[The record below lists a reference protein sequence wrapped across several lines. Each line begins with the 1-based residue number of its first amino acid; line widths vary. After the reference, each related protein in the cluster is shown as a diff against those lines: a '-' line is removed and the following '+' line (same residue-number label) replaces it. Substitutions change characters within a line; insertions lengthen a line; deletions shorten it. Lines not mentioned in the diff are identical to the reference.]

1 MKFTEEMKN
10 FAIKMKEIGF
20 NQEDTTV
27 MLMFLNEENLLGEMM
42 KFLNE
47 KDRTEKEV
55 INKEEELMKTL
66 TPFTIETII
75 DNEKE
80 IPMLE
85 KAKYVS
91 SRVKKFNVYPKVLAH
106 SLSEDNLEKA
116 YKLLIDFPNIT
127 KEEYLEIMGLEE

>member
-47 KDRTEKEV
+47 KDRTEKE
-55 INKEEELMKTL
+55 LMRTL
-66 TPFTIETII
+66 
-75 DNEKE
+75 
-80 IPMLE
+80 L
-85 KAKYVS
+85 
-91 SRVKKFNVYPKVLAH
+91 
-106 SLSEDNLEKA
+106 
-116 YKLLIDFPNIT
+116 
-127 KEEYLEIMGLEE
+127 

>member
-47 KDRTEKEV
+47 EV
-55 INKEEELMKTL
+55 INKEKELMRTL
-66 TPFTIETII
+66 
-75 DNEKE
+75 
-80 IPMLE
+80 L
-85 KAKYVS
+85 
-91 SRVKKFNVYPKVLAH
+91 
-106 SLSEDNLEKA
+106 
-116 YKLLIDFPNIT
+116 
-127 KEEYLEIMGLEE
+127 

>member
-27 MLMFLNEENLLGEMM
+27 MLMFLNEENLLGEMV

-55 INKEEELMKTL
+55 IKKEEELMRSLGEL
-66 TPFTIETII
+66 TIW
-75 DNEKE
+75 
-80 IPMLE
+80 
-85 KAKYVS
+85 
-91 SRVKKFNVYPKVLAH
+91 
-106 SLSEDNLEKA
+106 
-116 YKLLIDFPNIT
+116 
-127 KEEYLEIMGLEE
+127 